1 MSDKL
6 QKILFQ
12 KANARGSLVEL
23 SDAWTEMLSHHTYP
37 MPVTKL
43 LGEMTAAVVLL
54 SGSIKFNGSTV
65 MQIHG
70 DGPVRLLVVE
80 CSNTMQIRAT
90 AKIHEE
96 LPVKDTDTF
105 SSLVNANGK
114 GRCIITLDP
123 HEKIPG
129 QRPYQGII
137 SLEGETVSEVLENY
151 MKRSEQLDTRIWL
164 AADSTHAMGVML
176 QRMPAQLDERG
187 VALTDS
193 KEDENAWQHL
203 TALASTLK
211 VQEMLSTDIAT
222 LQHRLFWEED
232 VAVFEPLQPAF
243 HCGCNREKVS
253 NMLKMLGQAEVE
265 QALQEQGALTIQCD
279 YCGKSYRFDSI
290 DCKTLFSPVSAQ
302 ETPSDTRH

>member
-12 KANARGSLVEL
+12 NANVRGGLVEL
-23 SDAWTEMLSHHTYP
+23 SDAWTEMLSHQAYP
-37 MPVTKL
+37 TPVIRL
-43 LGEMTAAVVLL
+43 LGEMTAAVALL

-90 AKIHEE
+90 AKLNDHI
-96 LPVKDTDTF
+96 PVQETDTF
-105 SSLVNANGK
+105 SRLVNANGQ

-129 QRPYQGII
+129 QRPYQGIV
-137 SLEGETVSEVLENY
+137 SLDGRTVAEVIENY

-164 AADSTHAMGVML
+164 AADTANAKGLML
-176 QRMPAQLDERG
+176 QRMPAQLDEKG
-187 VALTDS
+187 AAITDS
-193 KEDENAWQHL
+193 KDDEDHWHHL
-203 TALASTLK
+203 VALASTLTAN
-211 VQEMLSTDIAT
+211 EMLATDIET

-232 VAVFEPLQPAF
+232 MTAFDALHPVF
-243 HCGCNREKVS
+243 HCSCSREKVG
-253 NMLKMLGQAEVE
+253 NMLKMLGHAEVN
-265 QALQEQGALTIQCD
+265 QALKEQGALTINCD
-279 YCGKSYRFDSI
+279 YCGKSYTFDSI
-290 DCKTLFSPVSAQ
+290 DCNALFSPIITSDP
-302 ETPSDTRH
+302 PSGTRH